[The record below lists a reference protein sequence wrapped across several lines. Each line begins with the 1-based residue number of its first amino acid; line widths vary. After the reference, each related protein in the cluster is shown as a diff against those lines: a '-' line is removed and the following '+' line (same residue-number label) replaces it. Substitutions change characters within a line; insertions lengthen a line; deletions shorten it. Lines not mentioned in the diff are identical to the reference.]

1 MGCLVIAGETVVVHR
16 DIQTGEDAHGEPIV
30 ETVQESVGN
39 VLVAPGPRAD
49 IPDVFRPDGVMV
61 AFNLHFPKP
70 YAADLTGARISVR
83 GQDPLEVIGSPA
95 PYTLEN
101 TPTLW
106 WMPVEVERADG

>member
-1 MGCLVIAGETVVVHR
+1 MIVGETVVVYR

-30 ETVQESVGN
+30 ETVTEDVEN

-49 IPDVFRPDGVMV
+49 IGDVFRPDGVTV
-61 AFNLHFPKP
+61 VWNLHFPKP
-70 YAADLTGARISVR
+70 YSADLRGARIAVR

-101 TPTLW
+101 TPTQW
-106 WMPVEVERADG
+106 WMPVEVSRADG

>member
-1 MGCLVIAGETVVVHR
+1 VITGESVVVHR

-30 ETVQESVGN
+30 ETVTEDVEN

-49 IPDVFRPDGVMV
+49 IPDVFRPEGVTV

-70 YAADLTGARISVR
+70 YDTDLSGARISVR
-83 GQDPLEVIGSPA
+83 GQEPLDVIGSPE
-95 PYTLEN
+95 PYTLAN

-106 WMPVEVERADG
+106 WMPVEVSRADG